1 MRLLLTVLATV
12 GIATSAAA
20 QDIKWGGFAG
30 LNMNEFDTD
39 SASFD
44 AEMGFEFGAQAHID
58 WMGWTWRTGAG
69 LVQRNSSIEAAG
81 STTDYEVMYLQVP
94 ATLLWSVNEMWHLF
108 GGLALN
114 LAVSDDLP
122 DGTDAESMVLTL
134 PIGVQFAI
142 NDMHRVE
149 AQYELGLGDVLDA
162 SGTTADLASAMGVRY
177 VYMW

>member
-20 QDIKWGGFAG
+20 QDVKWGGFAG
-30 LNMNEFDTD
+30 INMNEFDTD
-39 SASFD
+39 AASFD
-44 AEMGFEFGAQAHID
+44 AEMGIEVGAQAIVD

-69 LVQRNSSIEAAG
+69 LVQRNSSIESG
-81 STTDYEVMYLQVP
+81 GTTTDYEVMYLQVP
-94 ATLLWSVNEMWHLF
+94 ATVLWGINDMWNVF

-122 DGTDAESMVLTL
+122 TGTDAESMLLTL
-134 PIGVQFAI
+134 PIGVHVAI

-149 AQYELGLGDVLDA
+149 AAYELGLGDVLDA
-162 SGTTADLASAMGVRY
+162 SGTTADLGSAMGVRY